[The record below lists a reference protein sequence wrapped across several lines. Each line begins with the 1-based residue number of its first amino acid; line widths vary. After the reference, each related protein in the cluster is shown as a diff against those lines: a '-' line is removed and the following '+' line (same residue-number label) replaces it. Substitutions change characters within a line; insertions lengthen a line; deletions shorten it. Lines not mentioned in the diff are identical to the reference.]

1 MHGIDALV
9 EEGRRVWHERGAI
22 GDLEAV
28 RGRSRVGESEALLD
42 PQGLGSFR
50 CSSGWS
56 SDGRAR
62 SRRRSSSTVGPD
74 AAPRLPPMSMG
85 TRVPLTRERIIA
97 AAVELVD
104 ESGLDALSMRKL
116 GAALGVEAM
125 SLYNHVDNKDDVLDG
140 ILDAVLREVP
150 QPDPGLPWDERL
162 RELAHGFR
170 RVGLA
175 HPGVLPMF
183 NSRRIVSAEGFAA
196 IANIH
201 AILLE
206 VGFDRRVGARRLRVR
221 GLVHR
226 RLPAD
231 RHGSHRDDRGR
242 AGHRLRLVGHG
253 PSTPARSSSA
263 SAWWPG
269 TGTPSSTG
277 AST

>member
-1 MHGIDALV
+1 M
-9 EEGRRVWHERGAI
+9 
-22 GDLEAV
+22 
-28 RGRSRVGESEALLD
+28 
-42 PQGLGSFR
+42 
-50 CSSGWS
+50 
-56 SDGRAR
+56 
-62 SRRRSSSTVGPD
+62 
-74 AAPRLPPMSMG
+74 PPMSMG

-104 ESGLDALSMRKL
+104 ASGLDALSMRKL

-183 NSRRIVSAEGFAA
+183 NSRRIISAEGFAA

-201 AILLE
+201 AILRE
-206 VGFDRRVGARRLRVR
+206 VGFDPEQSLDAFVFVASFIAGYLQIDMGRIVMTEAGRVTDYASWDAREHGGAIELGL
-221 GLVHR
+221 GLVAR
-226 RLPAD
+226 DWDTEFDRCIDLMLAGLAARLEAARAD
-231 RHGSHRDDRGR
+231 H
-242 AGHRLRLVGHG
+242 A
-253 PSTPARSSSA
+253 
-263 SAWWPG
+263 
-269 TGTPSSTG
+269 
-277 AST
+277 